1 MSRRPTACG
10 VVVACCLL
18 LAAAAGCTTSRSQ
31 QLSAIQSALGSRYM
45 LDGPTMNNDAE
56 PVGTHEPE
64 LALIPADSALHI
76 TLVSASLIPLPG
88 FRVPRLLST
97 GVVPGACPGPTT
109 AFPSANGKSISVTV
123 SGHRY
128 RPLPLP
134 GYRML
139 IGAGCVPQ
147 IVYVVQAE
155 SAGQYAVGGLR
166 VLARYD
172 GRIRTMFAYDGIDV
186 WFYGSGPLPSASQVT
201 RGLRAAFAAQ
211 MATYRHGGVSK

>member
-1 MSRRPTACG
+1 MSRGPAVCG
-10 VVVACCLL
+10 SVVACCLL
-18 LAAAAGCTTSRSQ
+18 LAAVAGCTTSRAQ
-31 QLSAIQSALGSRYM
+31 QLSTMRGALGSRYVP
-45 LDGPTMNNDAE
+45 DGPTMGNDAE

-109 AFPSANGKSISVTV
+109 AFPSANGKTISVTV
-123 SGHRY
+123 SGRHY

-147 IVYVVQAE
+147 IVYVVQAG

-166 VLARYD
+166 VLVRYG
-172 GRIRTMFAYDGIDV
+172 GRVRAMFAYYGIDV
-186 WFYGSGPLPSASQVT
+186 WFYGLGPLPSASQVT
-201 RGLRAAFAAQ
+201 HGLRAAFAAQ
-211 MATYRHGGVSK
+211 LAIYRHGGR

>member
-1 MSRRPTACG
+1 VSG
-10 VVVACCLL
+10 LL
-18 LAAAAGCTTSRSQ
+18 LAALAGCTASRAQ
-31 QLSAIQSALGSRYM
+31 QFSAMRDALGSRYIPY
-45 LDGPTMNNDAE
+45 GPAMGNDAE

-76 TLVSASLIPLPG
+76 TLVSAGLIPLPG

-97 GVVPGACPGPTT
+97 GVVAGSCPGPVI
-109 AFPSANGKSISVTV
+109 AFPSANGNSISLTV
-123 SGHRY
+123 GGHRY
-128 RPLPLP
+128 QPLPLP

-147 IVYVVQAE
+147 IVYVIQAE

-166 VLARYD
+166 VLVRYD
-172 GRIRTMFAYDGIDV
+172 GRIRTMFAYDGVDV

-211 MATYRHGGVSK
+211 KEIYRDGGR